1 MFLVRTH
8 VNKWRDIVTYHG
20 LVWSNISPP
29 LGYRDIWQ
37 NNGEKNNNGGQDEAR
52 IKSRGGDIVVGMPP
66 PAPTASDPVVEDE
79 AKDNP
84 RGEAQ
89 WGGTV
94 KWSVTGHREQYRE
107 WYRLTEATR
116 P

>member
-1 MFLVRTH
+1 MAEASNEYITTLLVRKSLHLRQSFELPYKESPMFLVRTH

-37 NNGEKNNNGGQDEAR
+37 NNRKENNNGGQNEAR
-52 IKSRGGDIVVGMPP
+52 VKSCGGDIVVSMPP
-66 PAPTASDPVVEDE
+66 TAPSASNPVVEYE

-84 RGEAQ
+84 
-89 WGGTV
+89 
-94 KWSVTGHREQYRE
+94 
-107 WYRLTEATR
+107 
-116 P
+116 